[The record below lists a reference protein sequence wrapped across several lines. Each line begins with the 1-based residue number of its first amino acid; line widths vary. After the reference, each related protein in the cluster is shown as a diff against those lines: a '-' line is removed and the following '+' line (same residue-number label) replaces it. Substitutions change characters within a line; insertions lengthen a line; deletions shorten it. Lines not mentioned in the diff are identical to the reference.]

1 MALNPMALNPMALNP
16 MALNPMALNPMALNP
31 MSLPRARSLRGAGG
45 SAVPVR
51 RVRAA
56 VVPRR
61 LRVHWPGGRVP
72 HPLRR

>member
-1 MALNPMALNPMALNP
+1 MALNLMALNL
-16 MALNPMALNPMALNP
+16 MALNPMALNP

-56 VVPRR
+56 VAVRRVRAAVVPRR
-61 LRVHWPGGRVP
+61 LRVHWPGWRVP